1 MEAFWKAAAVMI
13 LTVILGAALGKME
26 KDFSAVLTVLAC
38 CVIMTTAVHYLW
50 SVFDFLWQLE
60 RLSEYQNTFP
70 GILLQLSAVALM
82 TEITSMI
89 GADTGNQ
96 TLGKAMQI
104 LGNAVML
111 CLSLPLLESFLSIV
125 QEIMGYL

>member
-1 MEAFWKAAAVMI
+1 MEIFWKAAAVMI
-13 LTVILGAALGKME
+13 LTVILSAALGKME
-26 KDFSAVLTVLAC
+26 KNFSAVLTVLAC
-38 CVIMTTAVHYLW
+38 CVIMTTAVHYLR
-50 SVFDFLWQLE
+50 SVLDFLWQLE
-60 RLSEYQNTFP
+60 RLSEYQNSFP
-70 GILLQLSAVALM
+70 GTLLQLSAVSLM

-104 LGNAVML
+104 LGNAVIL